1 MNTALPGLLRVLLP
15 LVLAL
20 MASSCGDDDGAAKAA
35 NTAGTAGSGGQAGSA
50 GAGQGGG
57 GGAGGSPAACEP
69 DPLRTG
75 LVAQQ
80 TGVSVDAFDCA
91 ILKSAAKYHEPDAMI
106 FKAMIYAESR
116 FDHLAAGCTN
126 MPCGQPAGWSP
137 AECGCLGLMQVVV
150 ACGGALMAPALL
162 PDGHPN
168 MATAPSSAGWE
179 GSIFNPD
186 INIDIGIAALADN
199 RAQVVAKFPGCTTEQ
214 YTLMAIGNYAS
225 YGSTKGC
232 TTYNT
237 GYLSIILPT
246 YQQYAEAAG
255 YPAHAY

>member
-1 MNTALPGLLRVLLP
+1 MSTEGRVATGVLV
-15 LVLAL
+15 VLAL
-20 MASSCGDDDGAAKAA
+20 LAGSCGDDA
-35 NTAGTAGSGGQAGSA
+35 TTPPAGVA

-57 GGAGGSPAACEP
+57 GGSGGTTNPGTCDP
-69 DPLRTG
+69 DPLKTG

-91 ILKSAAKYHEPDAMI
+91 ILRAVAKYGEPDAMI
-106 FKAMIYAESR
+106 FKAIIYAESR
-116 FDHLAAGCTN
+116 FDNLAAGCTN
-126 MPCGQPAGWSP
+126 MPCGQPAGWTA

-150 ACGGALMAPALL
+150 ACGGPMMSPALL
-162 PDGHPN
+162 PNGHPN
-168 MATAPSSAGWE
+168 MTTDKSSAAWA

-186 INIDIGIAALADN
+186 VNVDIGISALADN
-199 RAQVVAKFPGCTTEQ
+199 RAQVVKSFPGCTVDQ

-237 GYLSIILPT
+237 DYINLILPT
-246 YQQYAEAAG
+246 YKEYATAAG
-255 YPAHAY
+255 YAAHAY